1 MHPLSWL
8 LGVWKSFY
16 HHWKDLLELH
26 AKSSMKYS
34 FYQSP
39 LCQQQNKRTLI
50 SSDDEDIQWENG
62 TANVTLEGLVWLADY
77 SLYWGGFFGPWIFS
91 HVSGNKNERLSFLE
105 NNLPYTNLHIREL
118 DHRIPLSLARLRF
131 TVRLLDAHAKCKPPD
146 PSRAS
151 VWLWR
156 EFGSYEYPSI
166 GYSFRINKGDQ
177 FCTKS
182 HNVGRNQNPRGESL
196 CAPQPRRE
204 EKIIQASP
212 PPHNCWI
219 LHFPL

>member
-16 HHWKDLLELH
+16 HHWKDLLELY

-131 TVRLLDAHAKCKPPD
+131 TVRLLDVPMPN
-146 PSRAS
+146 AS
-151 VWLWR
+151 LLIPA
-156 EFGSYEYPSI
+156 ELPFGC
-166 GYSFRINKGDQ
+166 R
-177 FCTKS
+177 
-182 HNVGRNQNPRGESL
+182 ESL
-196 CAPQPRRE
+196 VPTNTRVLGTVSGSTRVTSFVQSHIMLAEIKTRE
-204 EKIIQASP
+204 ENPCALRNLDAKRR
-212 PPHNCWI
+212 
-219 LHFPL
+219 